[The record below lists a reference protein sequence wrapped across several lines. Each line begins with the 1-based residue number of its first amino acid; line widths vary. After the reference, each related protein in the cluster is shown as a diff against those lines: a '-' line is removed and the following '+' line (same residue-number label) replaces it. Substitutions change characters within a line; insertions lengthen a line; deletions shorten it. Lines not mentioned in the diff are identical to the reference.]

1 MDDAGQ
7 RESVSEEMASGEA
20 ANERLI
26 LSKSAELGGL
36 IDQARALRALLVS
49 LSAQAA
55 KSAARA
61 RALREERARLE
72 ARLDA
77 IFCELGAQV
86 FDLFDQGR
94 ALEVGEGTGSLASC
108 EADATTARDCDAATD
123 AKVGTTHQ
131 GQVSEEVSDEARL
144 SEATSSMR
152 PEEPARKPPVLRV
165 ASSLS
170 RTMKLRAGAKSQPA
184 TGARLVAHLL
194 PDIRDQLGEP
204 PLKVGSYAQVVGEL
218 GKLKAATDDD
228 RLRAWEELPDE
239 VQVALGCM
247 ITARYR
253 HLQDE
258 TPAACRGVVQN
269 DKDAVKILHRLSN
282 HFSITRAG
290 FVHGLARDHHPAH
303 GARWSEDAAYYHR
316 ELARLAHDL
325 YGEEVEEQSAPQ
337 NPERALG
344 QIEALIDKSPPVDR
358 IRALV
363 EDILSTP
370 GGLGGDDPRL
380 VRLMRPFRD
389 HLSGAALSK
398 LRHAIDAAE
407 AEKDAEPDF
416 VEELLPEGWPWHAVL
431 QNSRVVMVGGDT
443 RSEAQARIENIF
455 RPGSFEWIPVKKGE
469 NMRQVQ
475 ALAGRMQKGSVD
487 IVILLTDFLSHK
499 ASDQLTDAAGKSSVE
514 LVYCNRGYGVA
525 QLREG
530 IENFVK
536 LDRAER
542 SEA

>member
-1 MDDAGQ
+1 M
-7 RESVSEEMASGEA
+7 SEVLASGDA
-20 ANERLI
+20 ASERLI
-26 LSKSAELGGL
+26 LSKNAELEGL
-36 IDQARALRALLVS
+36 VEEARALRALLVS

-55 KSAARA
+55 KSAARG

-72 ARLDA
+72 TRLDA
-77 IFCELGAQV
+77 IFCDLGARV
-86 FDLFDQGR
+86 FDLFDQGS
-94 ALEVGEGTGSLASC
+94 ALEFGEGTGSLASVESGEGEAC
-108 EADATTARDCDAATD
+108 EDGSAAEEAEIAVDGQATHTLNDDRRHAEPGEPSGTD
-123 AKVGTTHQ
+123 LPD
-131 GQVSEEVSDEARL
+131 S
-144 SEATSSMR
+144 
-152 PEEPARKPPVLRV
+152 PARKPPVLRV
-165 ASSLS
+165 APSLS
-170 RTMKLRAGAKSQPA
+170 KTMKLRAGAKSHAA
-184 TGARLVAHLL
+184 TGAQIVAHLL

-204 PLKVGSYAQVVGEL
+204 PSMVRSYPQVVGEL
-218 GKLKAATDDD
+218 GRLKAATEDE
-228 RLRAWEELPDE
+228 RLRGWEELPHE

-253 HLQDE
+253 HLQEE
-258 TPAACRGVVQN
+258 TPAACSGVVQN
-269 DKDAVKILHRLSN
+269 DKDAVKVLHRLSN
-282 HFSITRAG
+282 HFNITRAG
-290 FVHGLARDHHPAH
+290 FVHGLARDHQPAH
-303 GARWSEDAAYYHR
+303 GARWSDDAAYYHR

-344 QIEALIDKSPPVDR
+344 QIEALIDTSPPVDR

-398 LRHAIDAAE
+398 LRQAIDAAE

-416 VEELLPEGWPWHAVL
+416 VEELLPEGWPWHEVL

-443 RSEAQARIENIF
+443 RSEAQARIEKIF

-475 ALAGRMQKGSVD
+475 ALAGRMLQGSVD

-542 SEA
+542 SEV